1 MSTPAPPADP
11 SASPEASGA
20 VATGPGADPVSAP
33 SLDGS
38 PGSPAERTLFGLP
51 QPEVPDLLLGV
62 ASVLLLVA
70 YGPGLDQSS
79 TILLSA
85 AVLPLGAVGLVL
97 AAVLARRGDR
107 AAQVALAYLAWAGL
121 STLLAPH
128 PRLAF
133 HLGYG
138 GDRGWVFLAAFL
150 GCWAV
155 GRWRGRCAEPLVVAG
170 LLLGLGLN
178 ALLAVRQAVSDG
190 PGLLGLVDGRAA
202 GFPGSP
208 VYLGALM
215 GGGLALTA
223 ALLARSPGRWWAW
236 TPAVL
241 ACSVAANLSASRVA
255 MIGSLVVGVA
265 VVARAGW
272 ARLGAY
278 LAAVAIGVVLAAALL
293 PDTAGAARVTS
304 GDGGGGV
311 TARTLMWQAG
321 LEATAERPLVGWGPG
336 RFREATSGA
345 VDLEFV
351 RAEGIDRFYFDAH
364 NLVVE
369 QLVAVGLPGA
379 LLLGAFGVL
388 AARRARGPLA
398 WFAAGVAITWL
409 LQPTALTTVPPAL
422 LALGIAGGGPRPEPP
437 SARPAVRAAVLAIA
451 ALAGLAAFAFAA
463 RDVAVAR
470 LVEQANGGG
479 DPVPSLERAA
489 ELRPNDPWVA
499 DLLTQGLLLRAL
511 ESPSPETRAAVL
523 ASAERATEL
532 EPTYHL
538 FWYRL
543 GVVQMSF
550 GPEGRPGWELAQA
563 SHEEALRQTPWFT
576 PALAARYDL
585 ALWQQ
590 QADEARGLFVALCTI
605 DRCPRASLPWQPGR
619 RSGR

>member
-1 MSTPAPPADP
+1 MSSPAPPTDP
-11 SASPEASGA
+11 SAPPEASGA
-20 VATGPGADPVSAP
+20 TADPADLDAGPPDAP
-33 SLDGS
+33 
-38 PGSPAERTLFGLP
+38 PPEPERTRFGLP
-51 QPEVPDLLLGV
+51 QPDVPDLLLGV

-70 YGPGLDQSS
+70 YGPGLDQSN

-107 AAQVALAYLAWAGL
+107 VAQVALAYLAWAGL

-155 GRWRGRCAEPLVVAG
+155 GRWRGRTAEPLVVAG

-178 ALLAVRQAVSDG
+178 VLLAVRQAVSDG

-223 ALLARSPGRWWAW
+223 ALLARSTGRWWAW
-236 TPAVL
+236 APAVL
-241 ACSVAANLSASRVA
+241 ACSMAANLSASRVA

-278 LAAVAIGVVLAAALL
+278 LAAVAIGVALAAALL
-293 PDTAGAARVTS
+293 PDAAGAARVTS
-304 GDGGGGV
+304 DGGGGGF

-321 LEATAERPLVGWGPG
+321 LEATAERPVVGWGPG

-369 QLVAVGLPGA
+369 QLVAVGVPGA
-379 LLLGAFGVL
+379 ILLGAFGVL

-398 WFAAGVAITWL
+398 WFAAGIAVTWL
-409 LQPTALTTVPPAL
+409 LQPTALATVPPAL

-437 SARPAVRAAVLAIA
+437 SARPAVRAAVLAVA
-451 ALAGLAAFAFAA
+451 ALAGLAALAFAA

-470 LVEQANGGG
+470 LVEEANAGG
-479 DPVPSLERAA
+479 DPVPPLERAA

-511 ESPSPETRAAVL
+511 ESPSAETRAAVL

-538 FWYRL
+538 FWWRL
-543 GVVQMSF
+543 GAMQMAF

-590 QADEARGLFVALCTI
+590 RAEEARGLFVALCTI

-619 RSGR
+619 QLGR